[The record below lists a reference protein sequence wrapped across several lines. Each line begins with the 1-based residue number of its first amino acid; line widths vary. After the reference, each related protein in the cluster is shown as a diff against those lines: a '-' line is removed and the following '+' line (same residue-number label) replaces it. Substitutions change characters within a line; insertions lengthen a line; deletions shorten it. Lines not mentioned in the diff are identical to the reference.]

1 VKQTTAFFGGLALAA
16 LLLRP
21 AHAQT
26 LDLSGTQQNGPP
38 LPIQINASQSIQ
50 WNQQAQVVIA
60 TGNAKAVR
68 GNVTVTADQLTAHYR
83 KKATPPGT
91 KPVPA
96 SSADNG
102 DPLDQSD
109 NQLYELDAIGHVHIY
124 TATDNAWGDRAV
136 YSLDDAVLV
145 LTGQHLKLTTQHDV
159 ITAKDALEYYAQKR
173 VAVARGDGLI
183 VADNGRS
190 IAADILIGY
199 LAPPQAN
206 AQPPQANAQKA
217 APPSS
222 KNTDPLDQAG
232 QLQKVDA
239 IGHVVIHTTTDTAT
253 GDRGVYLPPTGLARL
268 GGDVHIIRG
277 PNELTG
283 NDAIVNMKTGV
294 ATLLAAPGS
303 QVAGTI
309 VPNTAN
315 PAPGAAPA
323 ASSKPAASTKPAAS
337 SK

>member
-1 VKQTTAFFGGLALAA
+1 VKQTTVFFLGLALAA

-26 LDLSGTQQNGPP
+26 LDLSGSQQNGPP

-50 WNQQAQVVIA
+50 WNQQAQIVTA
-60 TGNAKAVR
+60 NGNAKAVR
-68 GNVTVTADQLTAHYR
+68 GNVTVTADQLVAHYR
-83 KKATPPGT
+83 KKATPPGA
-91 KPVPA
+91 KPAPAPTSSA
-96 SSADNG
+96 SSTNSG
-102 DPLDQSD
+102 DPLEQG
-109 NQLYELDAIGHVHIY
+109 NNELYELDAVGHVHIY
-124 TATDNAWGDRAV
+124 TATDNAWGDHAV
-136 YSLDDAVLV
+136 YSLDNAVLV

-173 VAVARGDGLI
+173 ISVARGDALI

-190 IAADILIGY
+190 IAADVLIGY

-206 AQPPQANAQKA
+206 AQKAPAQSA
-217 APPSS
+217 APRPGQ
-222 KNTDPLDQAG
+222 NADPLDQAG

-239 IGHVVIHTTTDTAT
+239 IGHVVVHTTTDTAT

-283 NDAIVNMKTGV
+283 NDGIVNMKTGV
-294 ATLLAAPGS
+294 ATLLAAPGG

-315 PAPGAAPA
+315 ADHGTT
-323 ASSKPAASTKPAAS
+323 SSGSAK
-337 SK
+337 